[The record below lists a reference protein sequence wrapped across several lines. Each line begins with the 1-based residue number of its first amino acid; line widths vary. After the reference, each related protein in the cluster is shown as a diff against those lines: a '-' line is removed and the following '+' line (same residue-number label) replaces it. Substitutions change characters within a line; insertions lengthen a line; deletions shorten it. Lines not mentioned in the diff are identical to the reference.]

1 MAKIE
6 GEDYESLYRK
16 MDVHKLAELARKG
29 STAMIK
35 AEHTIAEGD
44 TLSLLALK
52 YYGKAA
58 RDYWMLIYETNK
70 EAIGPN
76 PGMITPGTVL
86 KIPELPEDMK
96 EL

>member
-1 MAKIE
+1 MVKLE
-6 GEDYESLYRK
+6 GDDFESIYRK
-16 MDVHKLAELARKG
+16 MDIHQLADLARKG
-29 STAMIK
+29 TAAKVK
-35 AEHTIAEGD
+35 AEHTITEGE

-76 PGMITPGTVL
+76 PGMIKPGTVL

-96 EL
+96 E

>member
-1 MAKIE
+1 MVKLE
-6 GEDYESLYRK
+6 GEDFDSIYRK
-16 MDVHKLAELARKG
+16 MDIQRLAEIARKG
-29 STAMIK
+29 AMAAVK
-35 AEHTIAEGD
+35 TEHTIAEGE

-70 EAIGPN
+70 EAIGTN
-76 PGMITPGTVL
+76 PGMIKPGTVL
-86 KIPELPEDMK
+86 RIPELPEDMK

>member
-1 MAKIE
+1 MVKLE
-6 GEDYESLYRK
+6 GNEFESDYRK
-16 MDVHKLAELARKG
+16 MDIRELAEFARKG
-29 STAMIK
+29 MMAKVK
-35 AEHTIAEGD
+35 AEHTIVEGE

-70 EAIGPN
+70 EAIGAN
-76 PGMITPGTVL
+76 PGMIKPGTVL

-96 EL
+96 ES